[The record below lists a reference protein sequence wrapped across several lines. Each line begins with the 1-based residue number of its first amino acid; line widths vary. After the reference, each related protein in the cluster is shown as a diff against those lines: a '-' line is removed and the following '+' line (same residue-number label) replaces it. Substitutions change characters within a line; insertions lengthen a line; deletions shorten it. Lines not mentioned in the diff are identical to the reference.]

1 MSSASTDMLL
11 LANLDIIIHIIEG
24 MTQYLLFLDLFDQSG
39 IFGWKYENWTKIW
52 MYYTFWTKQA
62 EWE

>member
-39 IFGWKYENWTKIW
+39 IFGWKYEN
-52 MYYTFWTKQA
+52 
-62 EWE
+62 